1 MKQRIQAKDLI
12 NIGIFT
18 AIMFV
23 VCMGVA
29 MLGYI
34 PIFIPLLSVLVP
46 LIGGIPF
53 MLFLTK
59 VKKFGM
65 VTIMSILIG
74 ILIGLM
80 GMGVWVIVVA
90 PVSGILADF
99 IFKSGGYASAKKSIL
114 GYGVFSIWVIGNF
127 IPIVV
132 TRDNYFN
139 MLVSGYGREYAET
152 LMKYIPDWSLIPLL
166 AACFISGL
174 LGALLGRALLKKH
187 FVGAGIV

>member
-12 NIGIFT
+12 NVGIFT

-139 MLVSGYGREYAET
+139 MLISGYGREYAET

-174 LGALLGRALLKKH
+174 LGAVLGRALLKKH
-187 FVGAGIV
+187 FVRAGIV

>member
-12 NIGIFT
+12 NVGIFT

-46 LIGGIPF
+46 LVGGIPF

-80 GMGVWVIVVA
+80 GMGVWVIVIA
-90 PVSGILADF
+90 QVSGILADF

-132 TRDNYFN
+132 TRDNYFD
-139 MLVSGYGREYAET
+139 MLISGYGREYAET
-152 LMKYIPDWSLIPLL
+152 LMRYIPDWSLIPLL

-174 LGALLGRALLKKH
+174 LGAILGRALLKKH
-187 FVGAGIV
+187 FERAGIV

>member
-46 LIGGIPF
+46 LVGGIPF

-114 GYGVFSIWVIGNF
+114 GYGVFSVWVIGNF

-132 TRDNYFN
+132 TRDNYFD

-152 LMKYIPDWSLIPLL
+152 LMGYIPDWSLIPLL

-174 LGALLGRALLKKH
+174 LGAILGRVLLKKH
-187 FVGAGIV
+187 FERAGIV

>member
-12 NIGIFT
+12 NVGIFT

-46 LIGGIPF
+46 LVGGIPF

-90 PVSGILADF
+90 PVSGILADL

-114 GYGVFSIWVIGNF
+114 GYGVFSVWVIGNF

-132 TRDNYFN
+132 TRNNYFD

-152 LMKYIPDWSLIPLL
+152 LMGYIPDWSLIPLL
-166 AACFISGL
+166 GACFVFGL

-187 FVGAGIV
+187 FVRAGIV